1 MALALIISIVV
12 AVVFVSLYIDE
23 RSNAAAYR
31 EEIQEQK
38 KAIARSPSDHGMI
51 DDQDLRKLTP
61 ELVTDIIKYYGYVP
75 GEFDGF
81 VAFMIQGERY
91 FIRTDRLPYLALEK
105 QYTIDPDKY
114 ELGLFR
120 KAAAMLTDEIFIGKV
135 SISEDGETLRF
146 GADAYEPTYGHC
158 RDALVCY
165 LNIIHQMQ
173 NRLHEIYEEL
183 LNKKDNQKKLEAI
196 GFRTGESK
204 TGENKLLS

>member
-23 RSNAAAYR
+23 RSTAAAYR

-38 KAIARSPSDHGMI
+38 KAIARSPSEHGII
-51 DDQDLRKLTP
+51 DDQDLRKLTS

-75 GEFDGF
+75 SEFDGF

-91 FIRTDRLPYLALEK
+91 FIRTDRLPYLVLEK
-105 QYTIDPDKY
+105 PYTISPDKY
-114 ELGLFR
+114 DLVLFR

-158 RDALVCY
+158 RDALGCY
-165 LNIIHQMQ
+165 LNIIHHMQ
-173 NRLHEIYEEL
+173 KRLHEIYEEL
-183 LNKKDNQKKLEAI
+183 LNQKDNQKKLETI